1 MNDAR
6 SEAAASQPLD
16 SRPLLENGRVALIC
30 GGGQFPLVAARAA
43 QARGIEVFLLGVR
56 GVASAEIEAFPHLWL
71 GIGQLGAAF
80 REIAARGVKQVC
92 LIGGM
97 GRPEF
102 SDLRLDWGGLRRL
115 PEIFRLLKGG
125 DDHTLKGVI
134 GLFEREGFEVIGVD
148 AFAPELLASKG
159 PMNGLPLPA
168 DLADDLAFARNCLG
182 DLSAYDCGQS
192 LVVDHRRIIALEAVE
207 GTDGMLARVADLRA
221 NGRWR
226 ARPPAGMLVKA
237 PKAGQDL
244 RVDLPAIG
252 PQTIAA
258 AERGGLRGI
267 AVAAGR
273 VLLLDRA
280 AIAAQAER
288 AGLFLHGFSVEPAV

>member
-1 MNDAR
+1 
-6 SEAAASQPLD
+6 
-16 SRPLLENGRVALIC
+16 LIC

-43 QARGIEVFLLGVR
+43 QARGFEVFLLGVR
-56 GVASAEIEAFPHLWL
+56 GVASTEIETFPHLWL

-80 REIAARGVKQVC
+80 REISARGITQIC

-134 GLFEREGFEVIGVD
+134 GLFEREGFEVVGVD
-148 AFAPELLASKG
+148 TFAPELLAAEG
-159 PMNGLPLPA
+159 PMNRLPLPDELVE
-168 DLADDLAFARNCLG
+168 DLSFARKCLG

-207 GTDGMLARVADLRA
+207 GTDGMLARVAELRA

-226 ARPPAGMLVKA
+226 ARPAAGMLVKA

-258 AERGGLRGI
+258 AERCGLRGI

-273 VLLLDRA
+273 VLVLDRDV
-280 AIAAQAER
+280 IAAQAER
-288 AGLFLHGFSVEPAV
+288 AGLFLHGFSAEPAV